1 MKAKVLSAQYS
12 TVSYLFIED
21 WLYALRPLCTEE
33 KYLSFL
39 KHADLTIEHNLSAV
53 ETGDE
58 MIGLWKRPIRARAL
72 QHPLTSVC
80 EATSL
85 T

>member
-39 KHADLTIEHNLSAV
+39 KHANLTIEHNLSQARVTLDKLVRLYQLSAV
-53 ETGDE
+53 EEADE
-58 MIGLWKRPIRARAL
+58 TTL
-72 QHPLTSVC
+72 SVAA
-80 EATSL
+80 E
-85 T
+85 